1 MEKKR
6 YGVLAAIVAVLA
18 VIVVLGISYAAF
30 SQQLEIDGSAT
41 VNKSSW
47 KIKFVDLEK
56 AVTTGTA
63 KEVTSPSIETG
74 DTKVGN
80 FAVTLTTPGDTVS
93 YKVKVKNEG
102 TFNATLSS
110 KNVPKPTCNGTG
122 ANEATDASNVC
133 KYLEYT
139 LTYANGDQINTGD
152 SLNVGESK
160 ELLLK
165 LVYKDDITAQEL
177 PKDDVTITNLQV
189 TLVYAQAP
197 TTFD

>member
-1 MEKKR
+1 MEKKKF
-6 YGVLAAIVAVLA
+6 GFLAAIVAVLA

-30 SQQLEIDGSAT
+30 TQQLELDGTAT

-56 AVTTGTA
+56 VVTTGTA
-63 KEVTSPSIETG
+63 KEVTPPSIETG

-80 FAVTLTTPGDTVS
+80 FAVTLTTPGDSVS

-110 KNVPKPTCNGTG
+110 KNIPTPTCTGTG
-122 ANEATDASNVC
+122 ANEETDASNVC
-133 KYLEYT
+133 KHLEYT
-139 LTYANGDQINTGD
+139 LTYADGTQINTGD
-152 SLNVGESK
+152 SLNAGTSK

-165 LVYKDDITAQEL
+165 LVYKTDITAQEL
-177 PKDDVTITNLQV
+177 PIDDVQITNLAT
-189 TLVYAQAP
+189 TLIYNQAA
-197 TTFD
+197 